1 MALAILRRLCRHRTI
16 TRIEVSMH
24 RLRPGSIDE
33 RMNECEAEQQEQNNP
48 ADPRER
54 HEGTED
60 TAWRIPL
67 ARTQVTPIRL
77 YAFFITSASGYDSF
91 KR

>member
-1 MALAILRRLCRHRTI
+1 
-16 TRIEVSMH
+16 MH

-33 RMNECEAEQQEQNNP
+33 RMNECKAEQQEQNNP

-60 TAWRIPL
+60 TAGRILL
-67 ARTQVTPIRL
+67 APTQVTPITL
-77 YAFFITSASGYDSF
+77 YTFIITCASGYDSF